1 MYSYKTYFKLRNEV
15 NNLHAAQEY
24 LSEDD
29 MTTYL
34 VGEDRIAREVRD
46 AVVSIRWLLTD
57 EQSGAIVLTTKT
69 ELSAEQLLTI
79 SDWVSGQ
86 NSDGLGEG
94 FEQQDFANYDLGLYD
109 EYGRYN
115 SDLELEEKYGE
126 CYVMAS
132 FDWTT
137 NKYIFE
143 LSSSTSA

>member
-1 MYSYKTYFKLRNEV
+1 MYIYKTYFKLRNEV
-15 NNLHAAQEY
+15 NNLRAAQEY

-29 MTTYL
+29 MTAYL
-34 VGEDRIAREVRD
+34 VGDDRIAREVRD
-46 AVVSIRWLLTD
+46 AVVSIRWILTD
-57 EQSGAIVLTTKT
+57 EQSGAIVLITKT

-94 FEQQDFANYDLGLYD
+94 FEQQDFACYTVESESVYYTDDDDEDEDYPDD
-109 EYGRYN
+109 EY
-115 SDLELEEKYGE
+115 
-126 CYVMAS
+126 VTAS

-143 LSSSTSA
+143 LSSTYA

>member
-1 MYSYKTYFKLRNEV
+1 MYIYKTYFKLRYEV
-15 NNLHAAQEY
+15 NDLKAAQEY
-24 LSEDD
+24 LAEDD

-34 VGEDRIAREVRD
+34 IEDGRIAREVRD
-46 AVVSIRWLLTD
+46 VVVSIRWILTD

-115 SDLELEEKYGE
+115 SDLELEEEYEE

-143 LSSSTSA
+143 LSSTYA